1 MNAVP
6 VTVNGVLVRRND
18 SRLESFIEAAE
29 PVALIGEGA
38 PQSPVPSS
46 ATSQPPKLH
55 GAVAESVPWDRD
67 ADFAVTVRL

>member
-18 SRLESFIEAAE
+18 SRLEDFIEAAE

-46 ATSQPPKLH
+46 ATSEPPKLH
-55 GAVAESVPWDRD
+55 GAVQNQSLGIGTLILLLR
-67 ADFAVTVRL
+67 